1 MKNLLVIISLLLVF
15 AITKINAQTINDNEL
30 VYQQAKIVR
39 YSNHN
44 LLMYSGKKIGDTLIV
59 KDKYESYRRTSII
72 LESIGGSLVSVYAYS
87 SLNNHTSTNIGF
99 LYSGIGVSL
108 VGLIMNI
115 KANKMSGE
123 FVRLHNASKNQIFA
137 IAPLIRSKD
146 FINEV
151 GVAIRF

>member
-1 MKNLLVIISLLLVF
+1 MKNLLLVISLFLVF
-15 AITKINAQTINDNEL
+15 TTINIKAQTINNNEL
-30 VYQQAKIVR
+30 VYQQTKIVR

-44 LLMYSGKKIGDTLIV
+44 SLMYQSKEMIDTLII
-59 KDKYESYRRTSII
+59 KDKYESYRSTSII

-87 SLNNHTSTNIGF
+87 SLKNQTSTNIGF

-123 FVRLHNASKNQIFA
+123 FVRLHNASKDQIFA
-137 IAPLIRSKD
+137 IVPLIRSKD

-151 GVAIRF
+151 GIAIQF